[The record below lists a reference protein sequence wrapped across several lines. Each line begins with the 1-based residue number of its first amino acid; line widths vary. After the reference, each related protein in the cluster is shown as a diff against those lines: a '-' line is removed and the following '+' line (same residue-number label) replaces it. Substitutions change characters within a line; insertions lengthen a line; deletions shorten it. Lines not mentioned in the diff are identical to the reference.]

1 MASNLSGTNLG
12 TMRALFTAGTVGGL
26 TDGQLLERFTTR
38 GGEDAELAFASL
50 VERHGPMVLRVCRT
64 VLHDAHDAEDAFQ
77 ATFLIL
83 TLKAESVRG
92 GASLSAWLHS
102 VAFNVAATARSAVA
116 RRRSHEFKAGRTR
129 SLAFTEDAPDDLGP
143 VIHEELDRIP
153 ERYRAVLVLCY
164 LEGSSQQQAA
174 QRLGWPLGT
183 VQSRLARGRD
193 RLRARLVRRGLAPSA
208 AILMSPL
215 SSDAVQLAVPTAL
228 ANSTVRLALTIGA
241 ARALAIQIAHVSAV
255 SLARRVVSTMFVNK
269 ALTTSV
275 AAILAAGVIATGAA
289 FYHYQAAKPDSDTA
303 RLREVLKR
311 EGPAVANDDDGL
323 LTVTGV
329 VRLRGGLPAV
339 AATVRSFA
347 GSDEVSTVTH
357 TDAAGRFQ
365 LKAVFAQLSL
375 RPPVPLRIRVIDV
388 DGRPVGGSE
397 LAVSVRTKD
406 SGWIDVGRVEATH
419 VRTDADGTA
428 IVPWA
433 PREELRGAD
442 VKLIASGW
450 KVDETDLKQFGTG
463 KITVHVRRETT
474 VQGRLV
480 MSVGGDAQGI
490 LVKGCRFNAWSRNA
504 ENTYTRA
511 RRDGTFRLRVPS
523 DQGYVLGI
531 DDLHWASDPWSGV
544 VLGKDSVKSAEI
556 TMKVY
561 PATTLMVRVTSGP
574 KRKPVVNAVVHL
586 ERLGGVNWTDDSG
599 KPRSGTSGVPTWL
612 TTNANGVARAAVGT
626 GAYELRL
633 RSGNWNEIR
642 KVHVTSEKPV
652 DVEFHRSN
660 LRIDRPLLRAGRFD
674 VGVAVPREL
683 VVHAARVNLDEAN
696 AALDEAASDQTLAR
710 HVFALGIADAI
721 KALDV
726 LGLRVD
732 LDRLRGRRLHADRL
746 TVLAIEGRL
755 VLPGI
760 DLARPAVNG
769 QKGQS
774 SDRRR
779 GLKFLGR
786 SKNRSVGQSW
796 ASI

>member
-1 MASNLSGTNLG
+1 MA
-12 TMRALFTAGTVGGL
+12 
-26 TDGQLLERFTTR
+26 
-38 GGEDAELAFASL
+38 
-50 VERHGPMVLRVCRT
+50 
-64 VLHDAHDAEDAFQ
+64 
-77 ATFLIL
+77 
-83 TLKAESVRG
+83 
-92 GASLSAWLHS
+92 
-102 VAFNVAATARSAVA
+102 
-116 RRRSHEFKAGRTR
+116 
-129 SLAFTEDAPDDLGP
+129 
-143 VIHEELDRIP
+143 
-153 ERYRAVLVLCY
+153 
-164 LEGSSQQQAA
+164 
-174 QRLGWPLGT
+174 
-183 VQSRLARGRD
+183 
-193 RLRARLVRRGLAPSA
+193 
-208 AILMSPL
+208 PL

-241 ARALAIQIAHVSAV
+241 ARALAIEIAHVSAV

-289 FYHYQAAKPDSDTA
+289 FYHYQAAKPDSDTV

-339 AATVRSFA
+339 GATVRSFA
-347 GSDEVSTVTH
+347 GSDEASTVTR

-365 LKAVFAQLSL
+365 LKAVFGTGCRLHVSSADGTDQIVRSVTSGATRTELAAPLDWALRPALVHGVTVLSEGRPVAGARVVALGTDFQAEATTGQDGKAPLKLPENVVLSELVAWHPTLGVSGERHLEYRPLEGSSQLSL
-375 RPPVPLRIRVIDV
+375 RPPAPLRIRVIDV

-433 PREELRGAD
+433 PREELRGAG

-490 LVKGCRFNAWSRNA
+490 LVKGCRFNPWSMSA

-511 RRDGTFRLRVPS
+511 RRDGTFRVRVPS

-531 DDLHWASDPWSGV
+531 DDLHWASDPWTGV
-544 VLGKDSVKSAEI
+544 VLGKDSAKSAEI

-574 KRKPVVNAVVHL
+574 KHEPVFNAVVHL
-586 ERLGGVNWTDDSG
+586 ERLGGVNSTDDSG
-599 KPRSGTSGVPTWL
+599 KPRSGTRGVPTWL
-612 TTNANGVARAAVGT
+612 TTNANGVARAAVAT

-633 RSGNWNEIR
+633 SNWNEVR

-652 DVEFHRSN
+652 DVEFHRSS
-660 LRIDRPLLRAGRFD
+660 LRIDRALLLAGRFIA
-674 VGVAVPREL
+674 GRNP
-683 VVHAARVNLDEAN
+683 
-696 AALDEAASDQTLAR
+696 
-710 HVFALGIADAI
+710 LGS
-721 KALDV
+721 
-726 LGLRVD
+726 R
-732 LDRLRGRRLHADRL
+732 
-746 TVLAIEGRL
+746 
-755 VLPGI
+755 
-760 DLARPAVNG
+760 
-769 QKGQS
+769 
-774 SDRRR
+774 
-779 GLKFLGR
+779 
-786 SKNRSVGQSW
+786 
-796 ASI
+796 